1 MKWTAFTMDLS
12 KIRKTAQNVR
22 VMSKNLMI
30 LSLSTLLFFL
40 FLGLAGYAQT
50 YLKNSPLSSM
60 KGLAAQVSNDFFID
74 MIGLEIP
81 QLNRE
86 RESTFSGENVFG
98 FLFRLV
104 TDINPKDPKTL
115 LAREVPG
122 LGNASATPIRGTGT
136 GAPPQDYG
144 PPPADDKPGSQGE
157 NPAVQPPEESPS
169 PAPSPEPSSQPP
181 QEKPTTGDKKVVLIY
196 HTHYEESW
204 VPELGIEEADKA
216 YDEKLNITL
225 VGKRLA
231 EKLEEKGVGA
241 VDYSPEYKKTQAD
254 YSWYKSYKYS
264 RNTVK
269 EAFAAHPEIN
279 FVFDIHRDSLPRE
292 KTTARIDGVDYAQV
306 YFIIGQKNPDW
317 EKNEQFASRIHD
329 KLEQKMPGLSRG
341 IWGKSA
347 HQGDAEYNQSLT
359 PNSVLIEIGG
369 PFNTLEESYRTADIL
384 ADVISEIYWDAEKV
398 DAPAGA
404 SNG

>member
-22 VMSKNLMI
+22 TMTKNLLI
-30 LSLSTLLFFL
+30 LSLSTLLFFV
-40 FLGLAGYAQT
+40 FLGLGGYAQS
-50 YLKNSPLSSM
+50 YLRNSPISSM

-98 FLFRLV
+98 FVFRLI

-122 LGNASATPIRGTGT
+122 LGKMSATPIRGTSSSE
-136 GAPPQDYG
+136 PPQDYG
-144 PPPADDKPGSQGE
+144 PSPGGTDPQQGE
-157 NPAVQPPEESPS
+157 GPQAPPPEPSPIPSPS
-169 PAPSPEPSSQPP
+169 PSPSSPP
-181 QEKPTTGDKKVVLIY
+181 SQEAQTTQGKKVVLIY

-204 VPELGIEEADKA
+204 VPELDITEADKA
-216 YDEKLNITL
+216 YDESMNITL

-231 EKLEEKGVGA
+231 DKLEEYGVGA

-264 RNTVK
+264 RSTVK

-279 FVFDIHRDSLPRE
+279 FVFDIHRDSLPRD
-292 KTTARIDGVDYAQV
+292 KTTVTINGVDYAQV
-306 YFIIGQKNPDW
+306 YFIIGQRNPDW
-317 EKNEQFASRIHD
+317 QQNEQFAAGIHD
-329 KLEQKMPGLSRG
+329 KLEEKMPGLSRG

-347 HQGDAEYNQSLT
+347 HQGDAEYNQSLS
-359 PNSVLIEIGG
+359 PNSVLIEVGG

-384 ADVISEIYWDAEKV
+384 AEVISEIYWNAEKV
-398 DAPAGA
+398 NAPAGTT
-404 SNG
+404 SD